1 MKVLIFDRAKNREK
15 LLQAYPGI
23 YGVDSETNDNVTYG
37 ISDNQ
42 FSVIKTCGV
51 IACDI
56 SEMPQV
62 AEMYAEQGLKDE
74 IMALYE
80 DIKEYGIGLR

>member
-23 YGVDSETNDNVTYG
+23 YGVDSETNNNVTYG

-51 IACDI
+51 IALRHKRNATSRRD
-56 SEMPQV
+56 V
-62 AEMYAEQGLKDE
+62 RRARVKRRD
-74 IMALYE
+74 
-80 DIKEYGIGLR
+80 YGFT